1 MTAVTITTNGFQ
13 VDASVIAKA
22 FGIDPATLQ
31 ARMRAGEVTSL
42 CEAGVD
48 ADLGRFR
55 LTFRHAGRALRLTVN
70 ADGEVLT
77 RATFP
82 VGMAKANR
90 SPPAG

>member
-1 MTAVTITTNGFQ
+1 MTAVTITTEGFE
-13 VDASVIAKA
+13 VDASVIATA

-31 ARMRAGEVTSL
+31 ARMRAGEVTSM

-70 ADGEVLT
+70 ADGEVLM
-77 RATFP
+77 RAMFP
-82 VGMAKANR
+82 VGVAKANR
-90 SPPAG
+90 TPQGD